1 MSFFLRL
8 VIFIFLLIL
17 PSKTLAITDPL
28 SVPNNKLGIHL
39 LFPDEVEKA
48 ARVVNNEG
56 SGEWG
61 YVVVPIQS
69 TDRNH
74 EKWQTFFDK
83 CKEQKIIPII
93 RVATTATGPHWE
105 LPGEF
110 DLVDFANFLNDLRWP
125 IQNRY
130 VVFLNEVNRIDEFG
144 GQIDPEKYADF
155 LNSAID
161 IFKEKSVDFFIL
173 PAGLDNAASDKKTSL
188 KWNLF
193 LARMHK
199 KQPDVFNKINGWVS
213 HSYPNPDFSVRP
225 DQKGENKINSFEND
239 LQELKKYTQKTLPV
253 FITET
258 GWSTKNLSEKQIGLY
273 YHYAFEKVWNHPQIV
288 TVAPFLLDA
297 QDGPFVPFSFLDK
310 NNKFKDFVTDFS
322 FFSSKGSPI
331 FAPTVTQAPTLDN
344 LIASDS
350 STQNISKD
358 ASTSSLVLAAETE
371 NYSFFKKIYNRI
383 IKLFFLSK

>member
-1 MSFFLRL
+1 MSVFLHL
-8 VIFIFLLIL
+8 AIVFFLLIL
-17 PSKTLAITDPL
+17 PSKALAITDPL

-39 LFPDEVEKA
+39 LFPNEVEKA

-56 SGEWG
+56 VGEWG

-110 DLVDFANFLNDLRWP
+110 DLVDFANFLSDLNWP
-125 IQNRY
+125 VQNRY
-130 VVFLNEVNRIDEFG
+130 VIFLNEVNRIDEFG

-155 LNSAID
+155 LNQAID
-161 IFKEKSVDFFIL
+161 VFKGKSADFFIL
-173 PAGLDNAASDKKTSL
+173 PAGLDNAANDKKTSL

-193 LARMHK
+193 LDRMWRR
-199 KQPDVFNKINGWVS
+199 QPDVFNKIDGWVS
-213 HSYPNPDFSVRP
+213 HAYPNPDFSSRP
-225 DQKGENKINSFEND
+225 NNKGENKINSFESD
-239 LQELKKYTQKTLPV
+239 LNLLKKYTNKVLPI

-310 NNKFKDFVTDFS
+310 NNKFKDFVNDFS
-322 FFSSKGSPI
+322 FYSTKGDPI
-331 FAPTVTQAPTLDN
+331 MPPIITLAPTQDN
-344 LIASDS
+344 QVATDS
-350 STQNISKD
+350 STQNLSVD
-358 ASTSSLVLAAETE
+358 ASASSPVLAVESE

-383 IKLFFLSK
+383 IQLFSLSK